1 MFFVL
6 LSIQQTHYRTSEI
19 GILKQIRHEN
29 IIALVAVMMGEEDP
43 QRPSRF
49 LCYHFMPRMSGDL
62 QSYLTKVGHGALS
75 NLLMQHKEDPTMLQ
89 LVVDNTKH
97 ILRSTLKALAYLH
110 SVNIV
115 HNDVK
120 REESMTTH
128 TYSLNALTSV
138 HAYGHNLKQCMHQA
152 TKTEVRYRPCD
163 CSGTETS
170 SSLGVFD

>member
-1 MFFVL
+1 MSLLQTHFRQMEVDILSSLHHDNVL
-6 LSIQQTHYRTSEI
+6 LLQ
-19 GILKQIRHEN
+19 
-29 IIALVAVMMGEEDP
+29 AVMMGEEDP

-97 ILRSTLKALAYLH
+97 ILRSTLKGLAYLH
-110 SVNIV
+110 RSNIV

-120 REESMTTH
+120 REENKTD
-128 TYSLNALTSV
+128 NRRV
-138 HAYGHNLKQCMHQA
+138 VKHAC
-152 TKTEVRYRPCD
+152 V
-163 CSGTETS
+163 
-170 SSLGVFD
+170 

>member
-1 MFFVL
+1 MSLLQTHFRQMEVDILSSLDHDNVL
-6 LSIQQTHYRTSEI
+6 LLQ
-19 GILKQIRHEN
+19 
-29 IIALVAVMMGEEDP
+29 AVMMGEENP
-43 QRPSRF
+43 KRPSRF

-110 SVNIV
+110 SVGIV

-120 REESMTTH
+120 REEI
-128 TYSLNALTSV
+128 
-138 HAYGHNLKQCMHQA
+138 QC
-152 TKTEVRYRPCD
+152 
-163 CSGTETS
+163 
-170 SSLGVFD
+170 L

>member
-1 MFFVL
+1 MQLDIIVTCIL
-6 LSIQQTHYRTSEI
+6 LQTHFRQMEI
-19 GILKQIRHEN
+19 EILSSLHHDNVLSLQ
-29 IIALVAVMMGEEDP
+29 AVMMGEEDP

-97 ILRSTLKALAYLH
+97 ILRSTLKGLAYLH
-110 SVNIV
+110 SVGIV

-120 REESMTTH
+120 REDAHME
-128 TYSLNALTSV
+128 
-138 HAYGHNLKQCMHQA
+138 CMHC
-152 TKTEVRYRPCD
+152 V
-163 CSGTETS
+163 
-170 SSLGVFD
+170 GVILF